1 MPVSLSTSKRNRVSL
16 RGRSIKPTMPEK
28 DSKSPLFSDQDLTV
42 GILTDQEIEAAVSR
56 GALITGTTFHA
67 SSLQPSS
74 YDIRVGRLG
83 IIGGQGQEL
92 QLTQAPMELE
102 PGAYGGVV
110 SYERLHLSPN
120 IAARIG
126 SKRALS
132 YDGVI
137 LLTGAV
143 VDPGYE
149 GHLVFGLYNAS
160 QRKAII
166 RHGRK
171 ICNVVF
177 ERLSE
182 SPERQAPSD
191 PNLLNGAFP
200 DQFVDKIAN
209 MDVLPWM
216 QISERVKQIET
227 ITKDILDLKAR
238 YDDVLGPIRDLT
250 NNVKSLTA
258 DVTSL
263 SEQTR
268 SIAKDVENVNN
279 MVGENNRQINTLT
292 TNLATMVGQ
301 VQAVQERTRNLEDTE
316 KAQGETITTLRTRL
330 GRFQLLI
337 YVFWVL
343 LLLGAGAL
351 LSRILTVYLFP
362 K

>member
-1 MPVSLSTSKRNRVSL
+1 
-16 RGRSIKPTMPEK
+16 
-28 DSKSPLFSDQDLTV
+28 
-42 GILTDQEIEAAVSR
+42 
-56 GALITGTTFHA
+56 
-67 SSLQPSS
+67 
-74 YDIRVGRLG
+74 
-83 IIGGQGQEL
+83 
-92 QLTQAPMELE
+92 
-102 PGAYGGVV
+102 
-110 SYERLHLSPN
+110 
-120 IAARIG
+120 
-126 SKRALS
+126 S

-160 QRKAII
+160 QRRAII

-238 YDDVLGPIRDLT
+238 YDDVLEPIRDLT
-250 NNVKSLTA
+250 SNVQSLTN

-263 SEQTR
+263 TAQTK
-268 SIAKDVENVNN
+268 SIAKDVENVNT
-279 MVGENNRQINTLT
+279 MVGENNRQINSLTANLGTLV
-292 TNLATMVGQ
+292 AQ
-301 VQAVQERTRNLEDTE
+301 VQSVQDRTRSLEDTDKTRE
-316 KAQGETITTLRTRL
+316 EAVTTLRTRL

-337 YVFWVL
+337 YIFWAL
-343 LLLGAGAL
+343 LLLGLGAFLPKLINL
-351 LSRILTVYLFP
+351 LSR
-362 K
+362 

>member
-1 MPVSLSTSKRNRVSL
+1 
-16 RGRSIKPTMPEK
+16 MPEK
-28 DSKSPLFSDQDLTV
+28 DPKPALFSDQDLTV
-42 GILTDQEIEAAVSR
+42 GILTDNEIEAAVSR
-56 GALITGTTFHA
+56 GALITGSTFHA

-92 QLTQAPMELE
+92 QLTQSPMELE
-102 PGAYGGVV
+102 PGAYGGVI
-110 SYERLHLSPN
+110 SYERLLLPSN

-137 LLTGAV
+137 LLTGGV

-166 RHGRK
+166 RYGRK

-182 SPERQAPSD
+182 PPERQAPSD

-227 ITKDILDLKAR
+227 ITKDILDLRAR
-238 YDDVLGPIRDLT
+238 YDDVLEPIRDLT
-250 NNVKSLTA
+250 NNVKSLTT
-258 DVTSL
+258 DVASL
-263 SEQTR
+263 TQQTR
-268 SIAKDVENVNN
+268 SIGKDVENVNT
-279 MVGENNRQINTLT
+279 MVGENSRQIT
-292 TNLATMVGQ
+292 TVTTSLATMVGQ
-301 VQAVQERTRNLEDTE
+301 VQAVQERTKSLEDADKT
-316 KAQGETITTLRTRL
+316 QVETLTTLRTRL

-337 YVFWVL
+337 YLFWAL
-343 LLLGAGAL
+343 LLLVVGAV
-351 LSRILTVYLFP
+351 LSRLLTLFVT
-362 K
+362 

>member
-1 MPVSLSTSKRNRVSL
+1 
-16 RGRSIKPTMPEK
+16 MPEK
-28 DSKSPLFSDQDLTV
+28 DSKSPLFSDQDPTL

-56 GALITGTTFHA
+56 GNLITGSTFHA

-83 IIGGQGQEL
+83 IIGGHGQQI

-110 SYERLHLSPN
+110 SFERLQLPSN
-120 IAARIG
+120 VAARIG

-160 QRKAII
+160 QRKAIV

-177 ERLSE
+177 ERLSD

-191 PNLLNGAFP
+191 PNLLNGEFP

-238 YDDVLGPIRDLT
+238 YDDVLEPIRDLT
-250 NNVKSLTA
+250 NNVQSLTT

-263 SEQTR
+263 TAQTK
-268 SIAKDVENVNN
+268 SIAKDVENVNT
-279 MVGENNRQINTLT
+279 MVGENNRQINSLTSNLGTLV
-292 TNLATMVGQ
+292 AQ
-301 VQAVQERTRNLEDTE
+301 VQAVQDRTRGLEDTDKTRE
-316 KAQGETITTLRTRL
+316 ETITTLRTRL

-337 YVFWVL
+337 YIFWAL
-343 LLLGAGAL
+343 LLLVLGAF
-351 LSRILTVYLFP
+351 LSRILTLYLSR
-362 K
+362 